1 MNASWPCPRC
11 ACPTSRVD
19 EAGIKAWRCDA
30 CSLTWVTGSTVAELA
45 GRPSEFRAIV
55 DAAAAAPAST
65 RSFNCPQCRNRSL
78 HEVKVRRVPVDVCDT
93 CGGFVLDPGEAKA
106 LARLSSTGLSN
117 GGTFADTV
125 AGADALLQVVGLIAK
140 ATNLVA

>member
-1 MNASWPCPRC
+1 M
-11 ACPTSRVD
+11 
-19 EAGIKAWRCDA
+19 
-30 CSLTWVTGSTVAELA
+30 
-45 GRPSEFRAIV
+45 
-55 DAAAAAPAST
+55 
-65 RSFNCPQCRNRSL
+65 
-78 HEVKVRRVPVDVCDT
+78 RRVPVDVCDT